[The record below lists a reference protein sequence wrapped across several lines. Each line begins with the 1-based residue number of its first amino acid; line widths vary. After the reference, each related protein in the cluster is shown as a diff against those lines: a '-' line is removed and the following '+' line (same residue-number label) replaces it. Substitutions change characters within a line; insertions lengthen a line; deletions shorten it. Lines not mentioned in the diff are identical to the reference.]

1 VADAAGLDFSHI
13 SKIELGRLDVS
24 VGNFIRI
31 CFALCLPPGV
41 VLESCSFVSRGTYR
55 EPFFNDDQVKAM
67 ASGKGAEA
75 ETFRMQAAD
84 FLGGTALAVS
94 YLLKSTNPVATVERL
109 SFPVPAQRDRLRT
122 FAKKIPSTL
131 SPLDRR
137 NLLIEI
143 VVHGYSALK
152 ALGLVDDSWI
162 EAYVALARAQPPKD
176 RRPWIP
182 LPKLPF
188 YGDQIQTDDP
198 LKIDVT
204 VLLSD
209 GLRRKSRKL
218 REENRKL
225 TVDECPPSGMIC
237 GVSSIGHWKSLVKRI
252 AALTSP
258 PGAKVRLAQQFD
270 TTRQAVNKWL
280 SGKGAPN
287 AELTLRLL
295 DWVQAEEAK
304 QKRSSGRASTRP
316 ERKTQVRKS
325 HHEKQTQVRKK
336 G

>member
-1 VADAAGLDFSHI
+1 MFPSGEEFNLDSRLLGEFLRAAREEECLTVRQVADAAGLDFSHI

-131 SPLDRR
+131 SPLDR
-137 NLLIEI
+137 
-143 VVHGYSALK
+143 
-152 ALGLVDDSWI
+152 D
-162 EAYVALARAQPPKD
+162 
-176 RRPWIP
+176 
-182 LPKLPF
+182 
-188 YGDQIQTDDP
+188 
-198 LKIDVT
+198 
-204 VLLSD
+204 
-209 GLRRKSRKL
+209 RKS
-218 REENRKL
+218 
-225 TVDECPPSGMIC
+225 V
-237 GVSSIGHWKSLVKRI
+237 V
-252 AALTSP
+252 
-258 PGAKVRLAQQFD
+258 
-270 TTRQAVNKWL
+270 
-280 SGKGAPN
+280 
-287 AELTLRLL
+287 
-295 DWVQAEEAK
+295 
-304 QKRSSGRASTRP
+304 
-316 ERKTQVRKS
+316 
-325 HHEKQTQVRKK
+325 
-336 G
+336 